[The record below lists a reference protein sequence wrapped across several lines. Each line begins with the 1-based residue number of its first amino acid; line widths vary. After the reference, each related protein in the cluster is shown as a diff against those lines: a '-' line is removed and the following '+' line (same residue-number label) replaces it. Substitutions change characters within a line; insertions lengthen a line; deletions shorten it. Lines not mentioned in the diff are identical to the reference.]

1 MKKILFF
8 SALVLLA
15 AGCQKEPSQQDN
27 SDEYLVY
34 TSPAKD
40 FNFSKYTTFDIADSV
55 LVIGQTAKPYYSQ
68 LQNALALIQAYRTNM
83 EKCGF
88 IYTPSNPDAQL
99 GIQVTYIEKTEK
111 FIQYYSD
118 PYWWLDYP
126 GYWPAGYW
134 GNWTGFYYGYPVTY
148 TYTTNALMADM
159 VDLADGPNADGKLEI
174 VWSCYIGGPASYS
187 IQNDVKRMTNSVNQ
201 AFAQSPYL
209 NKTAK

>member
-68 LQNALALIQAYRTNM
+68 SQNALALIQAYRTNM

-118 PYWWLDYP
+118 PSELK
-126 GYWPAGYW
+126 
-134 GNWTGFYYGYPVTY
+134 TVSK
-148 TYTTNALMADM
+148 
-159 VDLADGPNADGKLEI
+159 V
-174 VWSCYIGGPASYS
+174 S
-187 IQNDVKRMTNSVNQ
+187 ILFLFRE
-201 AFAQSPYL
+201 
-209 NKTAK
+209 